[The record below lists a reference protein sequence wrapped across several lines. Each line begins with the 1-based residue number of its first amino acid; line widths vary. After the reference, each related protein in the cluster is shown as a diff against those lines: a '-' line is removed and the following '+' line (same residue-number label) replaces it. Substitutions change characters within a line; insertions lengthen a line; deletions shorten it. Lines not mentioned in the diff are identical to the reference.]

1 VPLPPPLDDPGVI
14 KGLLLRHL
22 RWWAKQPDI
31 FNTDGTHN
39 IGYTYPNMYL
49 SENYNSPQSV
59 YWCLKSFIVLHLP
72 DTHPFW
78 AAPERPH
85 PLLRD
90 PSRQPNLPPVAAIL
104 PPHHIMCNLPEHHF
118 LLSAGQCTRK
128 DHKAREAKYGKF
140 AYSSAFGFSV
150 PSGPLIG
157 QLAPDS
163 TLCLSRDGGESW
175 KVAWEPYDVRF
186 ETFSFGD
193 EQLPALVSNW
203 RPWRDVEL
211 YVETTLVSPTTKW
224 PGWHFRVHRVNWR
237 PAALAAGGVQS
248 LECID
253 AGFSISAQQDG
264 VSLFERPCAGMESL
278 IQAGGS
284 SPSGWWADSDSSLVM
299 SEAGASGTAAMT
311 VTKASAPQPVSSG
324 NACKHANRAAV
335 LRPDANTNIIA
346 PRTLLPCVRRSFA
359 FASDTKGAVHYD
371 QEASVTFGLGVFGIA
386 GSPEFSKGR
395 QQTAWTNKPNEIIF
409 LDEKTVDIR

>member
-1 VPLPPPLDDPGVI
+1 VV

-39 IGYTYPNMYL
+39 IGYAYPNMYL

-59 YWCLKSFIVLHLP
+59 YWCLKSFIVLHLA
-72 DTHPFW
+72 DDHPFW
-78 AAPERPH
+78 AAPEQPH
-85 PLLRD
+85 PLSRN
-90 PSRQPNLPPVAAIL
+90 PSLNRTLPPVAPVL
-104 PPHHIMCNLPEHHF
+104 PPQHILCNLPEHHF

-150 PSGPLIG
+150 PSGPLLG

-163 TLCLSRDGGESW
+163 TLSLSRDGGDSW
-175 KVAWEPYDVRF
+175 KAAWEPYDVRF

-193 EQLPALVSNW
+193 ERLPALVSKW

-211 YVETTLVSPTTKW
+211 YVETTLVSPSTKW
-224 PGWHFRVHRVNWR
+224 LGWHFRVHRASWR
-237 PAALAAGGVQS
+237 PAALAASGVRS

-264 VSLFERPCAGMESL
+264 ASLFERPCAGMESL
-278 IQAGGS
+278 LQAKIS
-284 SPSGWWADSDSSLVM
+284 TPSGWWADSDSSLVM
-299 SEAGASGTAAMT
+299 SEAGASGTAAIAITQIPAMQPA
-311 VTKASAPQPVSSG
+311 ASG
-324 NACKHANRAAV
+324 DACKHTSQATV

-346 PRTLLPCVRRSFA
+346 PRTLLPGVRHSFV
-359 FASDTKGAVHYD
+359 FASDAQDAGRND
-371 QEASVTFGLGVFGIA
+371 QQTSVTFGLGVFGIA
-386 GSPEFSKGR
+386 ASPELGKDR
-395 QQTAWTNKPNEIIF
+395 QRTCWTNKPREIIF
-409 LDEKTVDIR
+409 LDERTFDIK